1 MLEEVYQLSQRLQPG
16 QRPQLPGLTN
26 NWCWRLLLHRCDPYS
41 GSNHPP
47 DRIQFGM
54 GEVAVWSEEVSF
66 CREAG
71 LTIQGFDYDQFTA
84 NSQRAEEGRGTSAC
98 AYLQGEVGMRAL
110 LGAVE
115 LCRADIAALVGN
127 YDRSD
132 RRHDGTIIRTEYNL
146 YSVQHNLPL
155 IIMEGDLA
163 NPSSDIATEDRLLKC
178 MLVGHTALTEKN
190 HG

>member
-1 MLEEVYQLSQRLQPG
+1 ML
-16 QRPQLPGLTN
+16 
-26 NWCWRLLLHRCDPYS
+26 
-41 GSNHPP
+41 
-47 DRIQFGM
+47 
-54 GEVAVWSEEVSF
+54 
-66 CREAG
+66 
-71 LTIQGFDYDQFTA
+71 
-84 NSQRAEEGRGTSAC
+84 
-98 AYLQGEVGMRAL
+98 AL

-115 LCRADIAALVGN
+115 LCRADIAALVDN

-178 MLVGHTALTEKN
+178 MLLGHTALTEKN
-190 HG
+190 HGGRVVFTFRADKIGSTGVGNTMGAFVYIGSGFAQVEFTDTHPRTEFDGKRMCMVKFGQPP